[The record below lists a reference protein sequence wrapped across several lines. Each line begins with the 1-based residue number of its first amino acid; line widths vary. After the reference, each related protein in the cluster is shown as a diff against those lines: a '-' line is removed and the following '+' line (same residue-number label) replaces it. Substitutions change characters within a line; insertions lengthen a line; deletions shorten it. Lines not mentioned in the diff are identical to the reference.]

1 LHSGSGKEQEGSAFV
16 GGFWAPRPNLQKVL
30 LIWVLLSIFRIFLLS
45 IFSILFLLHYMLK
58 NASMFENDAVCP
70 FVFRGTGIVEL
81 PLFFLVYALMDF
93 VPLAKFYFAI

>member
-1 LHSGSGKEQEGSAFV
+1 
-16 GGFWAPRPNLQKVL
+16 LQKVL